1 MKKVLTMEE
10 RPSSHKPSLFTLL
23 NLGTVGVFVA
33 WVAFA
38 CYAIAY
44 LISH

>member
-1 MKKVLTMEE
+1 MEE
-10 RPSSHKPSLFTLL
+10 RPSSHKATQFTLL
-23 NLGTVGVFVA
+23 NLGTAGFIVVWLGV
-33 WVAFA
+33 A

>member
-1 MKKVLTMEE
+1 MEE
-10 RPSSHKPSLFTLL
+10 RRSLPKPPRFTALDV
-23 NLGTVGVFVA
+23 GTAGLIVVWLAV
-33 WVAFA
+33 A